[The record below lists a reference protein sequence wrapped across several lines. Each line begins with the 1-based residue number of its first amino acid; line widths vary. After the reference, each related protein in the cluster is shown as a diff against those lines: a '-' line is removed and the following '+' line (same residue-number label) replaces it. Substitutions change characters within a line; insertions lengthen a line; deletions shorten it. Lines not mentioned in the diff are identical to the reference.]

1 MNIKL
6 IVMEW
11 VGSHFSSIE
20 ETSCYLEGN
29 VLYNEKQ
36 EQVATLPFIPE
47 IVTTSSRSWGSW
59 YSCPQLTE
67 EENEDLEMSYTHYS
81 GSTYREYVNQN
92 SKYRWLLYFLNKYI
106 KGE

>member
-1 MNIKL
+1 
-6 IVMEW
+6 MEW

-29 VLYNEKQ
+29 KIFNSKQ

-81 GSTYREYVNQN
+81 GSTYRLYINDN
-92 SKYRWLLYFLNKYI
+92 SKYRWLLYFLNKHI